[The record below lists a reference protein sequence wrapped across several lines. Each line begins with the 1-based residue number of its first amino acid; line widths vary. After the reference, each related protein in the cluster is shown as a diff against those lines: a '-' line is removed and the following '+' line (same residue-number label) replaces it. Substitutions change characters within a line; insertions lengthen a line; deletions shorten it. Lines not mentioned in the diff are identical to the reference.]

1 MDEDVLERLM
11 FLKASC
17 VLWLC
22 GAGLLSQGIP
32 CRAEPAPLLG
42 SAPAGQSRTTR
53 RPDPQAQLLDYYR
66 RYPDRY
72 ILVSNQTWKYDFVV
86 RAAIHSFTLR
96 NTASVGY
103 CDIEVSFAYQASSG
117 KTLQTQVV
125 KVQGIL
131 EALRTLDVRRVK
143 VKGAPDSSE
152 SVLVSVVRA
161 TVCR

>member
-1 MDEDVLERLM
+1 MLVEV
-11 FLKASC
+11 SC

-22 GAGLLSQGIP
+22 SAGLLSPGTL
-32 CRAEPAPLLG
+32 CSA
-42 SAPAGQSRTTR
+42 APATALGTISGGQSRTAR
-53 RPDPQAQLLDYYR
+53 RPDPQTQLLEYYR

-72 ILVSNQTWKYDFVV
+72 ILVSNQTWKYDFVA

-103 CDIEVSFAYQASSG
+103 CDLEVSFNYQAASG
-117 KTLQTQVV
+117 KTLQTQIV

-131 EALRTLDVRRVK
+131 EALQKLDMRRIK
-143 VKGAPDSSE
+143 VKGAPDTSE
-152 SVLVSVVRA
+152 SVLVGVVRA